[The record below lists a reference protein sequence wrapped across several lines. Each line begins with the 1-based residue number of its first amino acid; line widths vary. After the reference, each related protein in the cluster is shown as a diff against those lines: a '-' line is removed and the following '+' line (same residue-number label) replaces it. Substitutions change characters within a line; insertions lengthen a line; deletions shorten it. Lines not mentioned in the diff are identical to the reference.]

1 MEQIMNICQDKIAVK
16 NIKKYEI
23 YALKS
28 KKTVIQ
34 VKEGKVEFL
43 NLAESKGLSLRLL
56 NDEGRIGF
64 AYTTDMEESALEYI
78 VDQAL
83 TGSKLTSP
91 DAFWE
96 FPAETK
102 SYPQVIICDTEIDL
116 NTKIQFTLEMEAAA
130 KKYSPSIKKVRHAQ
144 FQDVWAEVYIKNHR
158 GLNVNAERTLFS
170 GSIMVMAEEK
180 GQTEMGWHYEFNP
193 FFSKLNAQEIGKE
206 AARLAT
212 EALGAKPI
220 PTQKTNVILTNRVTS
235 EILNVLSPAFLAD
248 EVQKGKSM
256 LAPHLGK
263 ILFSPL
269 ITIYDDGLYPQGY
282 ATRPFDDE
290 GVPQQKTTLVKSGT
304 INGFLYDSYTAA
316 KENKHSTGNAGR
328 MSLEVPPKVEP
339 TNFYLEPLSTSFAQ
353 LLKKLHKGLVVTEA
367 LGMHTADPISGDFS
381 VGVAGYWVERGEK
394 AFPVKGIA
402 MAGNVINLFKNI
414 IDIGEDLRFFGHCG
428 APSVLIEGI
437 QISGY

>member
-23 YALKS
+23 YAVKS

-83 TGSKLTSP
+83 TGSRLTSP

-96 FPAETK
+96 FPVETK
-102 SYPQVIICDTEIDL
+102 SYPQLMICDTEIDL
-116 NTKIQFTLEMEAAA
+116 NPKIQFTLEMEAAA
-130 KKYSPSIKKVRHAQ
+130 KKYSPSIKKVRQAQ

-180 GQTEMGWHYEFNP
+180 GQAEMGWHYEFNP
-193 FFSKLNAQEIGKE
+193 FFSKLN
-206 AARLAT
+206 
-212 EALGAKPI
+212 

-248 EVQKGKSM
+248 EVQKGKSI

-263 ILFSPL
+263 TLFSPL

-290 GVPQQKTTLVKSGT
+290 GVPQQNVPQQKTTLVKSGT

-328 MSLEVPPKVEP
+328 MGLEVPPKVEP

-381 VGVAGYWVERGEK
+381 VGVAGLSCK
-394 AFPVKGIA
+394 
-402 MAGNVINLFKNI
+402 
-414 IDIGEDLRFFGHCG
+414 GHCHG
-428 APSVLIEGI
+428 RKCNKFI
-437 QISGY
+437 